1 MALTPAA
8 IAETELSNSSESLT
22 TRFDPGPQAASLGA
36 TDAPVVVVEFVD
48 YRCGFCARQA
58 RAAFDEIRTRY
69 IDKGLVRYFA
79 VDVPLLGPEA
89 VHDAIVARCAGA
101 QGRYWAVHRALLI
114 DTEFPREERTDLERL
129 ARATG
134 LDRERLTA
142 CVGSGEQQMP
152 LDEGMARA
160 LAHRVDATPVFF
172 FGYPIPDTHAMT
184 IERHLVGAVGTAP
197 VMDAIEA
204 LLSSLR
210 VRQQRLRMD
219 R

>member
-1 MALTPAA
+1 MAPTPAA
-8 IAETELSNSSESLT
+8 IAEAELSGTSESLT
-22 TRFDPGPQAASLGA
+22 TDFDPGPQAASLGA

-58 RAAFDEIRTRY
+58 RAAFDEVRTRY

-79 VDVPLLGPEA
+79 VEVPLLGPGA
-89 VHDAIVARCAGA
+89 VRDAIVARCAGA

-114 DTEFPREERTDLERL
+114 DPEFPGEERTNLERL

-134 LDRERLTA
+134 LDPERLTA
-142 CVGSGEQQMP
+142 CVASGEQQMP

-172 FGYPIPDTHAMT
+172 FGYPVPGTHSMT
-184 IERHLVGAVGTAP
+184 IERHLVGAVGMAP
-197 VMDAIEA
+197 VVDAIDA

-210 VRQQRLRMD
+210 MRQQSLRTD